1 MSRPRDRRCKAKC
14 DRRSLF
20 QVADTRS
27 GRFFLMGCA
36 QASPDPRA
44 TLILPGKGQH
54 RDDFRW
60 VLGWKGTEKVYVRNT
75 FRRKRLIPC
84 QFTVH
89 EIDGGWARLT
99 RLPVGSARGANN
111 QQMRTRSFTPA
122 RRTPGIITAGQPRAR
137 RYGSSLAFQEA
148 PQRFSVPIAIVTDT
162 I

>member
-1 MSRPRDRRCKAKC
+1 VTGDRFSESPTRGAPLLLDGLRTGFPRP
-14 DRRSLF
+14 
-20 QVADTRS
+20 
-27 GRFFLMGCA
+27 
-36 QASPDPRA
+36 ASHANLARERA
-44 TLILPGKGQH
+44 TW
-54 RDDFRW
+54 DDFRW

-148 PQRFSVPIAIVTDT
+148 PQRFSVPIAIVTDA